1 MGGQPEVGSGANAK
15 VKLALDLGS
24 GQTAAMATAS
34 NDDERLPLLVG
45 FQRVSDNTRR
55 LTRLMESGKGIYVYD
70 TEGREYLEATASFYV
85 ASLGY
90 QNDELIDAIS
100 AQYRDLP
107 FFVSGMQR
115 TGTGSVELAEKLRSL
130 VSVPNAHM
138 MFASSGSEANDFL
151 IKLLR
156 FGAVA
161 RGEPNRTGII
171 GRHESYHGGTIAS
184 ASLTGSHQ
192 EEFGLPIEG
201 FHHVSQPDYHGH
213 RLPQESA
220 AEFSARCATELEGL
234 LDSLPDESVAA
245 MFAEPV
251 SFSAGLKVPPGEYFP
266 AICSVLERYGVEL
279 VADEVITGMGR
290 TGSMFGSETFSLS
303 PHHVTMGKGVTSG
316 YFPLSA
322 IAVGEDLYM
331 ALDKGSETVGTLA
344 HASTFAAHPVGAA
357 AALKTLE
364 IIERDNL
371 VDHAAAMGKRL
382 AEGLGAFEGHPL
394 VGDIRSVGLASAI
407 DFLRRDDDDVP
418 SNDDADAVLGR
429 VYEASLN
436 EGLVVRPAGRSLVIA
451 PPLIVNAGEIDEIVR
466 RVGVALDKAE
476 AGRDQ

>member
-1 MGGQPEVGSGANAK
+1 
-15 VKLALDLGS
+15 
-24 GQTAAMATAS
+24 MAIAS

-55 LTRLMESGKGIYVYD
+55 LTRLMERGKGIYVYD

-90 QNDELIDAIS
+90 QNDELIDAI
-100 AQYRDLP
+100 AGQYRDLP

-115 TGTGSVELAEKLRSL
+115 TGKGSLELAEKLRSL
-130 VSVPNAHM
+130 VAVPNAHLLYG
-138 MFASSGSEANDFL
+138 SSGSEANDFL

-161 RGEPNRTGII
+161 RGEPNRTSII

-201 FHHVSQPDYHGH
+201 FHHVSQPDFHGSRH
-213 RLPQESA
+213 PQETETEYAARSA
-220 AEFSARCATELEGL
+220 AELEAM
-234 LDSLPDESVAA
+234 LDSLPEGSVAA
-245 MFAEPV
+245 MFAEPI
-251 SFSAGLKVPPGEYFP
+251 SFSAGFKVPPGEYFP

-279 VADEVITGMGR
+279 VIDEVITGMGR
-290 TGSMFGSETFSLS
+290 TGSMFGSETLSLS
-303 PHHVTMGKGVTSG
+303 PHHMTIGKGVTSG

-322 IAVGEDLYM
+322 IAVGEDLYL
-331 ALDKGSETVGTLA
+331 ALDKGSEAVGTLA

-357 AALKTLE
+357 AALKTIE

-371 VDHAAAMGKRL
+371 VAHAAAMGKRL
-382 AEGLGAFEGHPL
+382 AEGLGAFADHPL
-394 VGDIRSVGLASAI
+394 VGDIRSVGLAAGI
-407 DFLRRDDDDVP
+407 DFLRRDENDVP
-418 SNDDADAVLGR
+418 VNADADAVLGR
-429 VYEASLN
+429 VYEAALD
-436 EGLVVRPAGRSLVIA
+436 EGLVGRPAGRSLVIA
-451 PPLIVNAGEIDEIVR
+451 PPLIVDAGEIDEIVR